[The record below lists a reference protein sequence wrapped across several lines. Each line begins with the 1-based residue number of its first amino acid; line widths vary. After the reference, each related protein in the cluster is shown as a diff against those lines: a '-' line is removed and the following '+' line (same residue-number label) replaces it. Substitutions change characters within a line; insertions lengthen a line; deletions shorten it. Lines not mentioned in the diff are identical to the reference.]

1 MSRRRTPRNPIP
13 VAVALLVVV
22 VIGSYLAVAK
32 DIPLVNEPYVI
43 KAAFKNSSGIKKG
56 SPVRIAGVE
65 VGRVQS
71 VEPTTDGTRAAVL
84 ELALLDRGRPVKRD
98 ALAKIRPRIF
108 LEGNFFVEL
117 SPGRP
122 GTKELEDGGMIP
134 ASQTANPVQFD
145 EVLKVLKSDLR
156 KDLGTTFKELG
167 RAQRGGGAKAFNR
180 SLDDQAAAYRF
191 SAIVSEALLG
201 EKPGDLAKFLSAQ
214 GAVSEALDADPQAL
228 RDLVTNFNVTTGA
241 LAERES
247 DLRAALRELP
257 MTLRAAL
264 PTLTSLNAAFPAVRT
279 FSRAALPGI
288 RSTGP
293 TIEVALPFVRQL
305 RGLVGE
311 PELRGLTR
319 DLRVATPQLASL
331 SRTTVP
337 LLGEF
342 RAFASCANE
351 VLVPFGNTKLEDPNF
366 PATGPVFEEIPKSL
380 VGLAGESRSFDANG
394 SWFKVLGTG
403 GPETVSLG
411 NGLLGATTSSFQGV
425 NPPPQVQRPPLRPET
440 PCETQEPPDLRT
452 IPGRAPQA
460 MRIDRSS
467 PKVVAR
473 TAKAQATAV
482 ELMRDQLKAEGS
494 TLKVLDT
501 PATKEQLLG
510 GLRALKARSAGR

>member
-1 MSRRRTPRNPIP
+1 VSRRRTPRNPIP

-228 RDLVTNFNVTTGA
+228 RDLV
-241 LAERES
+241 
-247 DLRAALRELP
+247 
-257 MTLRAAL
+257 
-264 PTLTSLNAAFPAVRT
+264 
-279 FSRAALPGI
+279 
-288 RSTGP
+288 
-293 TIEVALPFVRQL
+293 
-305 RGLVGE
+305 GE

-331 SRTTVP
+331 SRTAVP